1 MALNV
6 DALNDFSNE
15 VAGRVVPKMVFEGY
29 TTSILPVQE
38 GIKYQEPLNIFDTTV
53 TVQSDSC
60 AATPQGAFS
69 ASQATITVVDRI
81 SYDSICLDQMN
92 PKYLGVSALELGSY
106 NETFKLAEVY
116 TSQIVNQMKK
126 LDDVFLWNSG
136 SGTFADATTVAAG
149 ATLVSA
155 GTGSFNSSTALDI
168 LDEYIAAIP
177 TDVADRD
184 DLTIWTS
191 VANFRQYIAALRKSN
206 NYWNG
211 ANDVD
216 GAAGGTM
223 ISNYPFANVK
233 VVGTPGITDGRIC
246 LMPDAYAVVGTD
258 LLSDIDNFQ
267 LWYDINSDSLKHR
280 LKHKLGAAVAFPE
293 YILTNKAS

>member
-6 DALNDFSNE
+6 SALNDFSNE

-53 TVQSDSC
+53 TIQSDSC
-60 AATPQGAFS
+60 AANALGQFS

-116 TSQIVNQMKK
+116 TSQIVNQMKR
-126 LDDVFLWNSG
+126 LDDNFLWESG
-136 SGTFADATTVAAG
+136 SATFRDAATVNAG
-149 ATLVSA
+149 AVNVPS
-155 GTGSFNSSTALDI
+155 GSQTFNSTTALDI
-168 LDEYIAAIP
+168 LDAYIAAIP
-177 TDVADRD
+177 SDIADRD
-184 DLTIWTS
+184 DLTIWMGVS
-191 VANFRQYIAALRKSN
+191 SFRQYIAALRKSN
-206 NYWNG
+206 NYYAG
-211 ANDVD
+211 ASDAE
-216 GAAGGTM
+216 GASKGTLV
-223 ISNYPFANVK
+223 SQYPFANVK
-233 VVGTPGITDGRIC
+233 VVGTPGITDGLIC

-267 LWYDINSDSLKHR
+267 LWYDINTDSLKHR

-293 YILTNKAS
+293 YILTNKAV